1 MLTFQLPVL
10 PPPPIPLSL
19 SHSRCSASYLC
30 LLLTHLHSLH
40 FCLYALVPHC
50 HCIRGPHPCSLETA
64 EGLGLPAA
72 VAEGLCRYLREE
84 HLTVFSGAT
93 QVRLELQGEGSLR
106 GPWHSGDALLPA
118 GQRKQVQRCPC
129 YRWRRCMCW
138 PSSWTRGTWSKP
150 CSCSS
155 SSSSSAG
162 ESLWS
167 PQVGQRGTGPEG
179 ALAYCCDL
187 SSLTPQEPGEC
198 GGRPGPGAGASGAG
212 TADLV
217 GGRGDVG
224 STWGVGSK
232 W

>member
-1 MLTFQLPVL
+1 MDGGPLMLTFQLSVL

-30 LLLTHLHSLH
+30 LPLTHLHSLH
-40 FCLYALVPHC
+40 FCLYVLVPHC

-72 VAEGLCRYLREE
+72 VAESLRRYLREE

-93 QVRLELQGEGSLR
+93 QVRLELQGEGRLR
-106 GPWHSGDALLPA
+106 GPWHSSDHLLPA

-138 PSSWTRGTWSKP
+138 PSSWTRGTWNKP

-167 PQVGQRGTGPEG
+167 SPGGAAWDWARG
-179 ALAYCCDL
+179 
-187 SSLTPQEPGEC
+187 
-198 GGRPGPGAGASGAG
+198 GAGILLRPLFIHSPGTWRMWRQAGARCWCLG
-212 TADLV
+212 C
-217 GGRGDVG
+217 
-224 STWGVGSK
+224 WHC
-232 W
+232 